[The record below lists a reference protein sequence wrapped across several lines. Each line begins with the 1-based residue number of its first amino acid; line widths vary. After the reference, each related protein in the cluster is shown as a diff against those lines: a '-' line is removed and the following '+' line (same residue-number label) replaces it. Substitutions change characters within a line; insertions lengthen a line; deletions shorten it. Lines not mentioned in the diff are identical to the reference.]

1 MVSAA
6 NDTFLTIRGPARAEL
21 RILGSR
27 FIAQAFPVA
36 SRDAMSEA
44 LEAVR
49 RTMHDATHHCF
60 AYRLGREAPDARSS
74 DAGEPSGTAGRPL
87 MAALERREL
96 TDILLV
102 VTRYF
107 GGTKLGTGRLARAYG
122 EAASVVLEACERQE
136 YIVHRRLAI
145 SLPHPLIGELL
156 HQVARVGGR
165 IAGTTSEAVAR
176 YEVEVRLSRQE
187 EFCMALRE
195 RTGGAARVVP
205 GGVRAVP
212 GSGA

>member
-1 MVSAA
+1 M

-27 FIAQAFPVA
+27 FIAQAFPVESGGA
-36 SRDAMSEA
+36 IDEA
-44 LEAVR
+44 LDGVR
-49 RTMHDATHHCF
+49 RTMHDATHHCY
-60 AYRLGREAPDARSS
+60 AYRLGRDAPDARSS

-87 MAALERREL
+87 MAALERCEL
-96 TDILLV
+96 TNILLV

-122 EAASVVLEACERQE
+122 QAASLVLESCERRE
-136 YIVHRRLAI
+136 YIVHRRLVI

-165 IAGTTSEAVAR
+165 ITGTSSEAVAR
-176 YEVEVRLSRQE
+176 YEVEVRLSREE

-195 RTGGAARVVP
+195 RTGGAARAVP
-205 GGVRAVP
+205 GGVRAIP
-212 GSGA
+212 GSSA